1 MMLLFYIFC
10 VCTGIQ
16 ALFALS
22 ELWFSAAT
30 NDSNSRD
37 EESSSPVSIIVCARN
52 EAGRLKV
59 GLPLLLAQDI
69 STYEVLLVDDCS
81 NDDTAKVAAEWAIEY
96 PQLRLIRISAD
107 EARQFPGKKQALS
120 IALQH
125 ARYEHLLLCDADCHP
140 QSRNWA
146 RIMTAPLLQGKE
158 IVAGYGAYEY
168 RPGLLNAF
176 IRWETLH
183 TFLQYSTFGRIGLPY
198 MAVGRNLACRKH
210 LLQEAQE
217 HPLWRS
223 MPSGDDDLLIR
234 LKGTRHNYTTIAD
247 PEACTASDAPAGYSD
262 WLAQKQRHV
271 STGKLYRK
279 PVQLLLATYAGTH
292 AFMWITFILLI
303 CSDKGYLVL
312 SPMLLRCFLTW
323 SIWIIA
329 ARKMKERKL
338 ILYFPFTD
346 FLWLLYHTV
355 LSPFI
360 FFKNKQKW
368 T

>member
-1 MMLLFYIFC
+1 MLLFYIFC

-16 ALFALS
+16 ALFALW

-30 NDSNSRD
+30 NESTSRG
-37 EESSSPVSIIVCARN
+37 EGVSSPVSIIVCARN

-69 STYEVLLVDDCS
+69 ATYEVLLVDDCS
-81 NDDTAKVAAEWAIEY
+81 DDDTAKIAAECALQY
-96 PQLRLIRISAD
+96 PQLRLIRLSPG
-107 EARQFPGKKQALS
+107 EPRQFPGKKQALS
-120 IALQH
+120 VALQH
-125 ARYEHLLLCDADCHP
+125 ARYEHLLVCDADCHP
-140 QSRNWA
+140 QSKGWA
-146 RIMTAPLLQGKE
+146 RIMTAPLQKGKE

-183 TFLQYSTFGRIGLPY
+183 TFLQYSSFGKLGMPY
-198 MAVGRNLACRKH
+198 MAVGRNLACRKK

-217 HPLWRS
+217 HPLWQS
-223 MPSGDDDLLIR
+223 MPSGDDDLLVR
-234 LKGTRHNYTTIAD
+234 LKANRHNYTTIAV
-247 PEACTASDAPAGYSD
+247 PEAFTCSDAAASFGE

-279 PVQLLLATYAGTH
+279 SVQLLLGAYAGSH
-292 AFMWITFILLI
+292 AFMWITFVLII
-303 CSDKGYLVL
+303 CSNKGYLVL
-312 SPMLLRCFLTW
+312 SPMLLRCVLTW
-323 SIWIIA
+323 SIWLIA

-346 FLWLLYHTV
+346 FLWLLYHAV
-355 LSPFI
+355 LSPYI